1 MFWRKQVEL
10 IEPFATIGTK
20 VYLNWKDGVQLWE
33 NNFLSPFS
41 KRTEYRICFLKSF
54 NDPTITRLLSF
65 SEKWNYGTLIV
76 VNLFARIS
84 SSSCKIERFF
94 DPIGK
99 GNNEEL
105 AKWIY
110 EWSNNPLSDLWLGW
124 GNKGVLRNR
133 NLEGMSLLR
142 VSSIMRSSQYP
153 CAAGPLI
160 LGLTYKGHPR
170 HPLYMSNQETLKPL
184 DLS

>member
-1 MFWRKQVEL
+1 MLPFGMSSEASFSQCGLYRWSLKRKISNKKNKL
-10 IEPFATIGTK
+10 IFVG
-20 VYLNWKDGVQLWE
+20 LN
-33 NNFLSPFS
+33 PS
-41 KRTEYRICFLKSF
+41 KACSRF
-54 NDPTITRLLSF
+54 NDPTIRRLLSF

-133 NLEGMSLLR
+133 NLEVMSLLR